1 MEITKHGLS
10 RSLRLRDL
18 VPMQIVLIVWLGWT
32 GFAAKQGPSQI
43 VLWLLAILLFY
54 LPLAAVVMKL
64 ARAMPMEGGVYQW
77 VKKGISPFA
86 GYMAAW
92 NFTLYAITA
101 FAVVG
106 SILADGFG
114 QAAGSAADWMLKSR
128 WFAFGLTALACAI
141 AYYFNVHGL
150 RFAKWWSNI
159 GSLLTV
165 ATSVAMLFLL
175 VKAIAAGAALAHG
188 ALSLAWPAFSIVTI
202 SVFARMATG
211 ALSGFDSA
219 AVFAEECRK
228 PENDVARSVLVAA
241 PLIALM
247 YMLGTSTVLAYIP
260 PAKVDVS
267 AAVGQVMQAGF
278 GASLMGRTIALAAA
292 SAFNIAYAA
301 AMVITTGVTSRLPM
315 VAGWD
320 GLLPKWW
327 SELHPKFRTPWKAV
341 GVVAGS
347 MLALGGLSLLG
358 ADNQEAVQ
366 VGASVGIGSL
376 CIMYM
381 LLFAV
386 MLFGFRGRA
395 WRPGA
400 AVRLGA
406 LAAFSVAFI
415 SLVFQIIPLGEVAS
429 RALFALKVAATIAA
443 LNVLGG
449 YLYWRG
455 SRRAEESA
463 ARVTADLME

>member
-1 MEITKHGLS
+1 MEITKHGLN

-106 SILADGFG
+106 SVLADGFG
-114 QAAGSAADWMLKSR
+114 QAAGPSASWMLKSR
-128 WFAFGLTALACAI
+128 WFALGLTALACGI

-159 GSLLTV
+159 GSFLTV

-175 VKAIAAGAALAHG
+175 IKAIAVGAALAHG
-188 ALSLAWPAFSIVTI
+188 ALSLALPAFSVVTL

-241 PLIALM
+241 PAIALM
-247 YMLGTSTVLAYIP
+247 YMLGTSTVLAYIE

-278 GASLMGRTIALAAA
+278 GASLLGRAIALAAA
-292 SAFNIAYAA
+292 SAFNIAFAA

-327 SELHPKFRTPWKAV
+327 SELHPKFRTPSKAV
-341 GVVAGS
+341 AAVAGS
-347 MLALGGLSLLG
+347 MLLLGGLSLLG

-366 VGASVGIGSL
+366 VGASVGIGSI

-386 MLFGFRGRA
+386 VLFGFRERT
-395 WRPGA
+395 WRPRGA
-400 AVRLGA
+400 VKLGA

-429 RALFALKVAATIAA
+429 RALFALKVAAAIAA
-443 LNVLGG
+443 LNVLGA

-455 SRRAEESA
+455 SRRAEESG
-463 ARVTADLME
+463 ARVVPDLAE

>member
-1 MEITKHGLS
+1 MEITKHRLN

-32 GFAAKQGPSQI
+32 GFAAKQGRSQI

-77 VKKGISPFA
+77 VKNGISPFA

-114 QAAGSAADWMLKSR
+114 QAAGPSTSWMLRSR

-159 GSLLTV
+159 GSMLTV

-175 VKAIAAGAALAHG
+175 IKAIAVGAAFVHG
-188 ALSLAWPAFSIVTI
+188 ALSLAWPDFSIVTL

-247 YMLGTSTVLAYIP
+247 YMLGTSTVLAYIE

-267 AAVGQVMQAGF
+267 AAVPQVMQAGF
-278 GASLMGRTIALAAA
+278 GASLLGKAIALAAA
-292 SAFNIAYAA
+292 SAFNIAYTA

-327 SELHPKFRTPWKAV
+327 SELHPKFRTPSKAV
-341 GVVAGS
+341 AAVAGS
-347 MLALGGLSLLG
+347 MLVLGGLSLVG

-366 VGASVGIGSL
+366 VGASVGIGSI

-386 MLFGFRGRA
+386 VLFGFRERA

-400 AVRLGA
+400 AIRLGA
-406 LAAFSVAFI
+406 FAAFSVAFV
-415 SLVFQIIPLGEVAS
+415 SLVFQIIPLGAVAS
-429 RALFALKVAATIAA
+429 RGLFALKVAAAIAA
-443 LNVLGG
+443 LNLLGAF
-449 YLYWRG
+449 LYWRG
-455 SRRAEESA
+455 SRRAESA
-463 ARVTADLME
+463 AMHAADLAD